1 MTQKNVIR
9 TVDDIA
15 REFRE
20 MLDRG
25 TMTMKDLDAALV
37 FYVDIGQIFDP
48 DNPIDERVIH

>member
-1 MTQKNVIR
+1 MTQKTVIR

-25 TMTMKDLDAALV
+25 TMAMKDLDAALE

>member
-1 MTQKNVIR
+1 MTQKTVIR

-25 TMTMKDLDAALV
+25 TMTMKDLDAALE
-37 FYVDIGQIFDP
+37 FYVDIGQIYDP
-48 DNPIDERVIH
+48 DYPMGKRVIH

>member
-1 MTQKNVIR
+1 MTQKTVIR

-25 TMTMKDLDAALV
+25 TMTMKDLDAALE
-37 FYVDIGQIFDP
+37 FYVDIGQIYDP
-48 DNPIDERVIH
+48 DYPMGDRVIH